1 MITIMIMTMKKVN
14 LWHNKRL
21 SRGWSSPSEKFC
33 CDCCCLPASSSS
45 SSSAS
50 SWRCQKHDHDC
61 HAGRNGWWCWWW
73 LNIWKDAE
81 WFPQCTTELPCT
93 AVNISCEWNEDKNN
107 DYNDYFGIDGENGT
121 DKIFRNLRDWDWC
134 SENIGFTFLHKS
146 YFLAKKILWD
156 WQEVWIA
163 LKMST
168 TSITKWFFST
178 PKEIYHFLSP
188 HFVEK

>member
-1 MITIMIMTMKKVN
+1 MTVIMIAMLVEMDDDVDDD
-14 LWHNKRL
+14 WIFGRM
-21 SRGWSSPSEKFC
+21 
-33 CDCCCLPASSSS
+33 
-45 SSSAS
+45 
-50 SWRCQKHDHDC
+50 QK
-61 HAGRNGWWCWWW
+61 G
-73 LNIWKDAE
+73 
-81 WFPQCTTELPCT
+81 FSQCTTELPCT
-93 AVNISCEWNEDKNN
+93 AVNISCKWNDDKNN
-107 DYNDYFGIDGENGT
+107 DYNDHFGIDGENGT
-121 DKIFRNLRDWDWC
+121 DEIFRNLMDWDWC

-178 PKEIYHFLSP
+178 PKEINHFLSP